1 VETRLKL
8 LLFIL
13 LVSSL
18 QAKYKEKYYQTI
30 FCNKL
35 NGIIEYKIK
44 DVRIDCLTDTYAIES
59 DFAKKWAE
67 SIGQSL
73 YYAHLTGKKP
83 AIHIIL
89 KDKKN
94 KHLDKLLEMAD
105 KYDIKVFID
114 YE

>member
-1 VETRLKL
+1 MKI

-18 QAKYKEKYYQTI
+18 QAKYKEKHYQTKL
-30 FCNKL
+30 CNKL
-35 NGIIEYKIK
+35 NGVIEYKIK
-44 DVRIDCLTDTYAIES
+44 DVRIDCLTDDYAIES
-59 DFAKKWAE
+59 DFSKKWAE

-89 KDKKN
+89 KDKN
-94 KHLDKLLEMAD
+94 DKHLHKLLKME
-105 KYDIKVFID
+105 KLYDIKIFID